1 MIGEQ
6 IKALRI
12 ARKMSQVDLAS
23 ALNVS
28 KQSVS
33 NWENNNILPSVEIIK
48 QLAHFFS
55 CSADYL
61 LELDNSTK
69 SYIDISDL
77 TLDQAAHISAI
88 VDDIKNLNKKDHN
101 TKNIL

>member
-33 NWENNNILPSVEIIK
+33 NWENNNILPSVDMIK

-69 SYIDISDL
+69 SYIDISEL
-77 TLDQAAHISAI
+77 TIEQVEHISAI
-88 VDDIKNLNKKDHN
+88 VDDIKKLNQK
-101 TKNIL
+101 I